1 MVIAS
6 VDGARDRGSRPL
18 HPYLDVDGP
27 VAMAHRG
34 FSLDGLENT
43 MTAFEAAVELGM
55 THVETDVH
63 ATRDGV
69 VVAFHDAVLERVSD
83 GHGRIGDLRWAD
95 LRTLRVGGAEVVPRL
110 ADVLE
115 AWPDLRVN
123 IDVKDWDAVVPFADA
138 VTRAAAADRVCVAA
152 FDDRRSG
159 AVLRL
164 LGPHVASSPGRR
176 GVSRWRFASLL
187 PGRLGDQWARPPNPH
202 AVAFQVPVAAG
213 PLTVVTRHSVEV
225 AHRLGLQVHVWTV
238 NEAPQM
244 HELLDVGVDG
254 LITDRSDTLQQVL
267 RERSAR
273 TA

>member
-1 MVIAS
+1 MDDVPTPT
-6 VDGARDRGSRPL
+6 SRPR
-18 HPYLDVDGP
+18 HPYLDVEGP

-43 MTAFEAAVELGM
+43 MTAFAAAVDLGM

-83 GHGRIGDLRWAD
+83 GRGRIAD
-95 LRTLRVGGAEVVPRL
+95 LDWAALRTVRVGGAEVVPRL
-110 ADVLE
+110 ADLLG
-115 AWPDLRVN
+115 AWPELRVN
-123 IDVKDWDAVVPFADA
+123 IDVKDWAA
-138 VTRAAAADRVCVAA
+138 VTAVADVLTRSAATGRVCVTA
-152 FDDRRSG
+152 FDDRRSA

-164 LGPHVASSPGRR
+164 LGPHVAGSPGRR

-187 PGRLGDQWARPPNPH
+187 PGRLGDRWAHQRDPQ
-202 AVAFQVPVAAG
+202 AVAFQVPVGLG
-213 PLTVVTRHSVEV
+213 PLKVVTRHSIEV

-238 NEAPQM
+238 NEATQM
-244 HELLDVGVDG
+244 HELLDLGADG
-254 LITDRSDTLQQVL
+254 LITDRSDTLRQVL

-273 TA
+273 RA